1 MNGPP
6 TGRPLAELSPMA
18 VRRNSPSFPQN
29 NKAGHHP
36 QHLALLKSNLTQTN
50 GLKGDSSPFDS
61 SPYNAKVTNSPR
73 LFWQG
78 RDPTSPGRL
87 SYENRNPLEQD
98 HSPFPSKRSSIEN
111 LKKASRVKNSSIFA
125 QEQKNKYDPS
135 QPTLLDRPLASGRP
149 LGMQFQ
155 GNVFGGRGLQP
166 EPEPEH
172 PATAHQS
179 ATQASSAPQT
189 TSVQPKSVPPL
200 SPSKENVS
208 PAKSSLSKRT
218 GLNAR
223 NMGFD
228 PESGIWSDDEDS
240 AGERKLPE
248 GRGLHRHAKSVTFD
262 QAPPQVNEY
271 EMTTPDPSS
280 VASGSR
286 EGSYDSIGDEE
297 DMSFERGSSLDHDD
311 SFDASLEDTEKTP
324 VVMPEDWR
332 FMSPDT
338 ANTDLTQHEEDV
350 FDGEYGSPAP
360 SAQPGPMEYRQHQT
374 SVNSVDSNGQPRPL
388 PPLPATT
395 QQKISQSE
403 SDNSLSGTVERIS
416 SSQRFLPPPPQ
427 APGVSKSEIRRMS
440 GGPLS
445 MDDRLRLMMLQD
457 QHKEKS
463 ETELQR
469 ERRMRR
475 AGSKDPSPSS
485 HSHSADAKAG
495 AANDS
500 GAEHHVEQAPRISRE
515 SILRRLQSEQDLYSQ
530 AGYEDTPNMKATFRP
545 PIPLDP
551 DVPIPSLEDPTQIT
565 LEEIIDERVM
575 IKEENSDETDLY
587 SIPELYRTQQDV
599 DNGNDDDDTSQYSQP
614 SLAPQTRHSYEEGQD
629 TPRAQSPIREPQ
641 KKAIHSAR
649 VSLPDFMDFG
659 QSSSFDLGLESYLT
673 PSPPLD
679 ERPLPTPSN
688 HENLKES
695 DLDKPLPDLAALRDS
710 IQRPIT
716 PEDRLEP
723 PHFPGQGE
731 GSVEPSTPD
740 SVIRHP
746 VAMSSSPELLD
757 DEASQPG
764 PAVPSNDELYSL
776 SNPSASGANGET
788 ARSAVTER
796 PPIPEE
802 RHHKRASLN
811 ATEPLNDN
819 QEEEPLSAKSDHQR
833 VSSLVQLEIPRD
845 HSDEALGFGLE
856 KEFDRVVEAQ
866 KVAFELSLARLYTP
880 FSGRFPPSELPAT
893 KDVPRQDVAQLI
905 PRDIPN
911 LKPQGARAFP
921 GDLGARRHHYPT
933 DGSHFANRSP
943 GRQRGYLMRQN
954 TKVVVANNR
963 VEEESN
969 PAPAATEMEHAADEV
984 AQVPRKISQPTWTAE
999 PWNGKSRRKSI
1010 RGVDKSPRRKVADSA
1025 APPLPGQAS
1034 NVQDGLGSV
1043 QEDELAEEEAEE
1055 FEDGT
1060 DRGRLFVKVVGL
1072 KDLDLPLPPR
1082 MILLLSIRDSVLTQP
1097 QKRVL
1102 TSL

>member
-1 MNGPP
+1 
-6 TGRPLAELSPMA
+6 
-18 VRRNSPSFPQN
+18 
-29 NKAGHHP
+29 
-36 QHLALLKSNLTQTN
+36 
-50 GLKGDSSPFDS
+50 
-61 SPYNAKVTNSPR
+61 
-73 LFWQG
+73 
-78 RDPTSPGRL
+78 
-87 SYENRNPLEQD
+87 
-98 HSPFPSKRSSIEN
+98 
-111 LKKASRVKNSSIFA
+111 
-125 QEQKNKYDPS
+125 
-135 QPTLLDRPLASGRP
+135 
-149 LGMQFQ
+149 
-155 GNVFGGRGLQP
+155 
-166 EPEPEH
+166 
-172 PATAHQS
+172 
-179 ATQASSAPQT
+179 
-189 TSVQPKSVPPL
+189 
-200 SPSKENVS
+200 
-208 PAKSSLSKRT
+208 
-218 GLNAR
+218 
-223 NMGFD
+223 MGFD
-228 PESGIWSDDEDS
+228 PENGIWSDDEDS
-240 AGERKLPE
+240 VGERKLPE

-286 EGSYDSIGDEE
+286 EGSYDSIGDEDE
-297 DMSFERGSSLDHDD
+297 MSFERGSSVDHDD
-311 SFDASLEDTEKTP
+311 SFDASLEDTDKTP

-338 ANTDLTQHEEDV
+338 ANTELAQHEEDD

-360 SAQPGPMEYRQHQT
+360 SARPGPMEYRQHQT
-374 SVNSVDSNGQPRPL
+374 SVNSIDSNGQPRPL

-395 QQKISQSE
+395 QQKQSPSD

-416 SSQRFLPPPPQ
+416 SGQRFLPSPPQ

-440 GGPLS
+440 GGSLS

-475 AGSKDPSPSS
+475 AGSKDPSPSREGNG
-485 HSHSADAKAG
+485 HNHRADGKAG
-495 AANDS
+495 AANS
-500 GAEHHVEQAPRISRE
+500 PGAVHHVEQAPRISRE

-530 AGYEDTPNMKATFRP
+530 ADCEETPTTKPASRP

-551 DVPIPSLEDPTQIT
+551 DVPIPSLEDPTQ
-565 LEEIIDERVM
+565 LSVEELIEERVM

-587 SIPELYRTQQDV
+587 SIPELYATQQDGE
-599 DNGNDDDDTSQYSQP
+599 NGNDDDDTSEYSQP
-614 SLAPQTRHSYEEGQD
+614 SLAPPTRYSYEEGQD
-629 TPRAQSPIREPQ
+629 TPRAQSPIREPE
-641 KKAIHSAR
+641 KKAVHSER

-673 PSPPLD
+673 PSPPL
-679 ERPLPTPSN
+679 EEKPLTKTSSQ
-688 HENLKES
+688 EKVKES
-695 DLDKPLPDLAALRDS
+695 AREKPLPDLAALRDS
-710 IQRPIT
+710 IQRPVT
-716 PEDRLEP
+716 PEDQLEP
-723 PHFPGQGE
+723 PRFPGQEE

-746 VAMSSSPELLD
+746 VAMSSSPELFD

-764 PAVPSNDELYSL
+764 PAVPSKDELYSL
-776 SNPSASGANGET
+776 SAPSAFGAKGE
-788 ARSAVTER
+788 AAGPAVTER
-796 PPIPEE
+796 PPIPE
-802 RHHKRASLN
+802 RHHRRVSLN
-811 ATEPLNDN
+811 ATEPLDDIH
-819 QEEEPLSAKSDHQR
+819 EEEALAAISDHKR

-880 FSGRFPPSELPAT
+880 FYGRFPSSELPAT
-893 KDVPRQDVAQLI
+893 KDGPRQDVAQLI
-905 PRDIPN
+905 LRYIPN
-911 LKPQGARAFP
+911 LKPQGARALP
-921 GDLGARRHHYPT
+921 GDLRAREHHSPV
-933 DGSHFANRSP
+933 DGSHLANRSP

-963 VEEESN
+963 IEDESKF
-969 PAPAATEMEHAADEV
+969 APAATETEQASDEV
-984 AQVPRKISQPTWTAE
+984 AQAPRKISQPTWTAE

-1010 RGVDKSPRRKVADSA
+1010 RGVDKSPRKKVADGP

-1034 NVQDGLGSV
+1034 NVHDGLGSV

-1082 MILLLSIRDSVLTQP
+1082 MI
-1097 QKRVL
+1097 
-1102 TSL
+1102 